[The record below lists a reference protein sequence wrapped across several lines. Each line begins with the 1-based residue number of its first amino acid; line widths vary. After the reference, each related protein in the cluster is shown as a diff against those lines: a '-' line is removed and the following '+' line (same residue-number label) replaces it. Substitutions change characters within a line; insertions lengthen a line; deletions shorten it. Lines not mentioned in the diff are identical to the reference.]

1 MGQGAS
7 GYGYKAFPHCHPIIV
22 GLNLVKLACL
32 KENFSPPPAGEMVK
46 V

>member
-1 MGQGAS
+1 
-7 GYGYKAFPHCHPIIV
+7 V